1 MKQEI
6 VFSGQAD
13 TENAVQELVRKL
25 KNPPERYNAVIF
37 FASSDYDFES
47 QEHSARKS
55 GNYDFS
61 FQIASE

>member
-37 FASSDYDFES
+37 FASSDYDFEILS
-47 QEHSARKS
+47 TMLHEKS
-55 GNYDFS
+55 K
-61 FQIASE
+61 